1 MRRICLTILSA
12 LAVLFCLR
20 VTGQLLVAFFQVTWL
35 PPMESWMSGAVSYPV
50 LLTLQIGIITLMGKI
65 CWDIQHRDGYFYQPS
80 ERLGR
85 FFLEAGAFYFLIMV
99 MRYSMRMALYPHE
112 RWLGGALP
120 IFFHCVLALFV
131 MFYGAYHLLS
141 VVKTR
146 QRKTWT
152 PIVCRALAATGLLVW
167 LTYQLAPAVMA
178 HTFHL
183 RPAEYAVSIE
193 RDVQILV
200 EDGVVLVADV
210 YHPQHLERS
219 PTIIV
224 RIPYTKT
231 INNMI
236 TANLMGRLWAERGY
250 TAVVQCTRGKG
261 GSGGV
266 YYPLRNERA
275 DGVQTLRWLARQP
288 WYNGQLAGWGGS
300 AFGYSQWVVADQQ
313 SPGLTAMHIYESSTD
328 FYRMFHPGGAFSLY
342 SALSWAVTC
351 HGKDDLPRWPS
362 TRLIAAAADIFPMI
376 DADRHATGGDVDFY
390 KDWVSHSERDAYW
403 QDIDGRAR
411 THSLQAPVLLMAGW
425 YDPFLPS
432 QLSDFREIKQ
442 RAKRDVAR
450 SSKLVIGPWIH
461 GSEVTF
467 PDGSKPSRFRP
478 ATLALSLDWL
488 MQ

>member
-99 MRYSMRMALYPHE
+99 MRYSMRMSLYPHE

-183 RPAEYAVSIE
+183 RPAQYAVSIE
-193 RDVQILV
+193 RDVQIPV

-250 TAVVQCTRGKG
+250 TAVIQCTRGKG
-261 GSGGV
+261 
-266 YYPLRNERA
+266 
-275 DGVQTLRWLARQP
+275 D
-288 WYNGQLAGWGGS
+288 
-300 AFGYSQWVVADQQ
+300 
-313 SPGLTAMHIYESSTD
+313 
-328 FYRMFHPGGAFSLY
+328 
-342 SALSWAVTC
+342 
-351 HGKDDLPRWPS
+351 
-362 TRLIAAAADIFPMI
+362 
-376 DADRHATGGDVDFY
+376 
-390 KDWVSHSERDAYW
+390 
-403 QDIDGRAR
+403 
-411 THSLQAPVLLMAGW
+411 
-425 YDPFLPS
+425 
-432 QLSDFREIKQ
+432 
-442 RAKRDVAR
+442 
-450 SSKLVIGPWIH
+450 
-461 GSEVTF
+461 
-467 PDGSKPSRFRP
+467 
-478 ATLALSLDWL
+478 
-488 MQ
+488 